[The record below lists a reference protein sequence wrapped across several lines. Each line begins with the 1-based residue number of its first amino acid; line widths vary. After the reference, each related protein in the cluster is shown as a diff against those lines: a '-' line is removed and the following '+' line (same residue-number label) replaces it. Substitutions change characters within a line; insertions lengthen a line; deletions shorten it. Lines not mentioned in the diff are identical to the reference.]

1 MTEPTPLPFDVN
13 VTDSPIDGITPNH
26 RASADGPSIVAPW
39 KRQRS
44 ESTKNTRVKAPKK
57 PAPAYHEGM
66 FIEPIEG
73 LYLTGAAMVMPFKP
87 AVAQYLMMP
96 GMEMGPDN
104 EPVYT
109 VTGARKCAEAWDKAA
124 KESES
129 VRRFLSGL
137 TTATVWGALISA
149 HLPIVL
155 ILLGDKLLGGGD
167 PTAGIQEFLKRRAES
182 PEPE

>member
-1 MTEPTPLPFDVN
+1 MTEPTPLPFDVS
-13 VTDSPIDGITPNH
+13 VTDSPIEPITPNH
-26 RASADGPSIVAPW
+26 KASSGSPSLTAPW
-39 KRQRS
+39 KRQRTTT
-44 ESTKNTRVKAPKK
+44 TKEARSKAPKK

-73 LYLTGAAMVMPFKP
+73 LYLAGAAMVMPFKP

-96 GMEMGPDN
+96 GMELGADN

-129 VRRFLSGL
+129 VRRFLNGL

-149 HLPIVL
+149 HLPIIL

-167 PTAGIQEFLKRRAES
+167 PTAGIQEFLKRRADGSES
-182 PEPE
+182 E